1 MKPRSRSPSM
11 KPRSRSPSMKPRSR
25 PLKFDLPPY
34 EGKNADND
42 LKLLANEN
50 NYKVVQVE
58 KDGNCL
64 FRAVSKSASLNLNIQ
79 YTHTELRKM
88 VVYFLKNNKNFLEP
102 YIDYILRNDNDQSYI
117 EKVDKYI
124 QNMARPGVWG
134 DFICLLVLSEV
145 LKVMFKVLI
154 LNTQTFQLV
163 SNKDVYTLEIPI
175 GFIDEYHYTA
185 LIPTRNQM
193 PILTPSVVPPPS
205 VVPSRSVVPSSS
217 VAPSSSIAPKI
228 PPPIFDKTIK
238 PLSSVNELLEIMDK
252 VKPYI
257 YDDISQLNKAE
268 RQIMVSLGM

>member
-1 MKPRSRSPSM
+1 VRP
-11 KPRSRSPSMKPRSR
+11 R

-34 EGKNADND
+34 KGKNADND

-64 FRAVSKSASLNLNIQ
+64 FRAVSKSVSLNLNIQ
-79 YTHTELRKM
+79 YTHTELRIM
-88 VVYFLKNNKNFLEP
+88 VVDFLKNNKNFLEP
-102 YIDYILRNDNDQSYI
+102 YIDYILGNDNDQSYI
-117 EKVDKYI
+117 EKDKYI

-134 DFICLLVLSEV
+134 DFICLLVLSEI
-145 LKVMFKVLI
+145 LKVVFKVLI
-154 LNTQTFQLV
+154 LNTQTFQRV
-163 SNKDVYTLEIPI
+163 SNKDVYKLVVPI

-185 LIPTRNQM
+185 LIPVTRDQM
-193 PILTPSVVPPPS
+193 PMILTPSVVPPPS
-205 VVPSRSVVPSSS
+205 VMPPSSVPPSS
-217 VAPSSSIAPKI
+217 VMPPSSVPPSSVMPPSSIAPKI
-228 PPPIFDKTIK
+228 PPPIFDKTKK